1 VADIGMETEAV
12 EIFMTK
18 EDGKMGQAD
27 GGAMYHSLQ
36 FRAQLVLSDSSA
48 VVDNALFPPSLTRP
62 AGPVIRGSR
71 GETPPN
77 NQMGG
82 RERRG
87 SCTSNDTETILKLY
101 QDPQIY

>member
-1 VADIGMETEAV
+1 MADIGMETEAV

-48 VVDNALFPPSLTRP
+48 VVDNDLFPPSQISPHVP
-62 AGPVIRGSR
+62 ALSVS
-71 GETPPN
+71 
-77 NQMGG
+77 
-82 RERRG
+82 
-87 SCTSNDTETILKLY
+87 
-101 QDPQIY
+101 